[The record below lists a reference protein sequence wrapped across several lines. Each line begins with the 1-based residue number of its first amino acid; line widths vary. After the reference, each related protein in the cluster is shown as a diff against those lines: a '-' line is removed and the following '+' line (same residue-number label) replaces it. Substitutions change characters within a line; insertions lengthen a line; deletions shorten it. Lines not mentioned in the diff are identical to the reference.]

1 MHIMTEIYFSPY
13 RTSTITCNANI
24 GTGINIDLNILFN
37 HIKIKDECFDDKEGI
52 VWIQYVIDGEDIS
65 RGTFP
70 KKKRKSKKDK
80 IKKNRFDNQVTI
92 FHMFNNNYKPNVKI
106 FKNGNI
112 QLTGIKNI
120 KDTEKIV
127 NNIIENIKNIY
138 HNISNDILSKDY
150 DINMLKYQ
158 NFKIRM
164 INTDFKVYRDKELT
178 TGFSLKRK
186 ELHKILISDKYN
198 NKCSFQ
204 PGIYQ
209 GAKLEY
215 FWNKHSKN
223 KNGVCECPE
232 KCYGKGDGN
241 SISSC
246 KKVTGALFESGSVLI
261 TGGITYE
268 QVDETYNYICNF
280 LKEHKDSIKKPQPR
294 FLAT

>member
-1 MHIMTEIYFSPY
+1 MK
-13 RTSTITCNANI
+13 
-24 GTGINIDLNILFN
+24 ILFIN
-37 HIKIKDECFDDKEGI
+37 HFAGIPKNFDA
-52 VWIQYVIDGEDIS
+52 S
-65 RGTFP
+65 LR
-70 KKKRKSKKDK
+70 
-80 IKKNRFDNQVTI
+80 
-92 FHMFNNNYKPNVKI
+92 HFNIAKL
-106 FKNGNI
+106 
-112 QLTGIKNI
+112 Q
-120 KDTEKIV
+120 
-127 NNIIENIKNIY
+127 
-138 HNISNDILSKDY
+138 
-150 DINMLKYQ
+150 Q
-158 NFKIRM
+158 
-164 INTDFKVYRDKELT
+164 
-178 TGFSLKRK
+178 
-186 ELHKILISDKYN
+186 KYN